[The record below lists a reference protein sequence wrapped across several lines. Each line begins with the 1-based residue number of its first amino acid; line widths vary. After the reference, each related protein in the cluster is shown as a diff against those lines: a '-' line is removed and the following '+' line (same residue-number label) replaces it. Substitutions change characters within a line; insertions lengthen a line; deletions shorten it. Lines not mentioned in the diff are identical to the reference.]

1 MTMEEHAA
9 MPPVRTHGDREAA
22 LEILPT
28 TEADGP
34 WARALLEREWG
45 GPTVAVHDTLYTP
58 GDLPGF
64 KALIGGESV
73 GLVTYRAGVGGCEI
87 VTINSLREGR
97 GIGSALVEA
106 VKTRARESGCARLWL
121 VTTNDNLG
129 ALWFYAKRGFRLVRV
144 DLGAVD
150 RARRLKPG
158 IPPVG
163 EHGLPMRDELE
174 LEMLLTGEEHS
185 P

>member
-1 MTMEEHAA
+1 MDMSKGKVPE
-9 MPPVRTHGDREAA
+9 DREA
-22 LEILPT
+22 EVHVLPT

-34 WARALLEREWG
+34 WARELAVREWG
-45 GPTVAVHDTLYTP
+45 GPTVAVHDTLYAP

-64 KALIGGESV
+64 KALLGEERA
-73 GLVTYRAGVGGCEI
+73 GLVTYRADGGACEI
-87 VTINSLREGR
+87 VTLNSTVERR
-97 GIGSALVEA
+97 GVGSALVEA
-106 VKTRARESGCARLWL
+106 VRTRALALGCSRLWL

-150 RARRLKPG
+150 RARRLKPAIPEVGDHG
-158 IPPVG
+158 I
-163 EHGLPMRDELE
+163 PMRDELE
-174 LEMLLTGEEHS
+174 LEMLLAGGEAS

>member
-1 MTMEEHAA
+1 MDMSADEKAGARHADLQ
-9 MPPVRTHGDREAA
+9 V
-22 LEILPT
+22 LPT

-34 WARALLEREWG
+34 WVRGLVEREWG
-45 GPTVAVHDTLYTP
+45 GATVAVHDTLYTP

-64 KALIGGESV
+64 KALLGGEPV
-73 GLVTYRAGVGGCEI
+73 GLVTYDVGPGGLEI
-87 VTINSLREGR
+87 VTLNSVVAGLGV
-97 GIGSALVEA
+97 GTALVGA
-106 VKTRARESGCARLWL
+106 ARRRALDLGCSRLWL

-129 ALWFYAKRGFRLVRV
+129 ALWFYAKRGFRLARV

-158 IPPVG
+158 IPALG
-163 EHGLPMRDELE
+163 DHGIPMHDELE
-174 LEMLLTGEEHS
+174 LELVLGDGRHF

>member
-1 MTMEEHAA
+1 MSAGKRSEDPGT
-9 MPPVRTHGDREAA
+9 D
-22 LEILPT
+22 LEVLPI

-34 WARALLEREWG
+34 WARALLDREWG

-64 KALIGGESV
+64 KALLGSEHA
-73 GLVTYRAGVGGCEI
+73 GLVTYRVAADACEI
-87 VTINSLREGR
+87 VTLNSTVERR
-97 GIGSALVEA
+97 GVGSALVEA
-106 VKTRARESGCARLWL
+106 VRTRALELGCTRLWL

-129 ALWFYAKRGFRLVRV
+129 ALWFYAKRGLRLVRV

-163 EHGLPMRDELE
+163 EHGLPMRDELQ
-174 LEMLLTGEEHS
+174 LEMLLESAEAL